1 MDSHSDKRDQAD
13 GDDRM
18 HDEREPMPGIRVRA
32 LSVAFDQDTV
42 LVFLA
47 DDFWHRLSRMISDGG
62 LGRVGSCPME

>member
-1 MDSHSDKRDQAD
+1 MDGYGDQRDEAD

-18 HDEREPMPGIRVRA
+18 HHQHEPMPGGRVRA
-32 LSVAFDQDTV
+32 LGLALDQHAV

-62 LGRVGSCPME
+62 LGRVEFRPVE